1 MVRVQID
8 LGADSVNRLENSRV
22 YFGWPGVLLTSALV
36 FLVVSLV
43 LTAESVTHAGQ
54 KKHPPEALSPYEF
67 ARIVTTFSE
76 EDGFFRSDNFVSNET
91 SYLHI
96 VDKLQSMEE
105 PGGAYIGVGP
115 EQNFTY
121 IAKIHPR
128 IAFLVDIRRQ
138 AIIQQLMFKALFHLA
153 RDRPHYI
160 SLLFSKPL
168 HGEGVPGANTPIEKT
183 LDYFESVPA
192 DPAFFAANLAT
203 IRRTIED
210 TFRIPLSE
218 HDLNALEYVY
228 AAFREENLSI
238 RYRFG
243 GPGWPN
249 NPWGRFPSLRD
260 LILERDLNGRLGN
273 FLASKDDY
281 EYVREMQERNRIIPV
296 VGDFA
301 GPKALPSISTYLK
314 DNGYTLTAF
323 YTSNVEQYLFLNGV
337 FRAFVENVKRMPITD
352 RSLFIRA
359 FPNMRES
366 HPARI
371 GGHRLTTLMQ
381 KMTVFEKDFDE
392 GLYPDYWS
400 LATTHYIAAEIP

>member
-1 MVRVQID
+1 VWEQRRSRIS
-8 LGADSVNRLENSRV
+8 LGRPEVALLC
-22 YFGWPGVLLTSALV
+22 VLAL
-36 FLVVSLV
+36 LAAALV
-43 LTAESVTHAGQ
+43 LTAESTGHTWQ
-54 KKHPPEALSPYEF
+54 KRRLEPIPVSEF
-67 ARIVTTFSE
+67 SRIFTEFSE

-128 IAFLVDIRRQ
+128 IAFIVDIRRQ
-138 AIIQQLMFKALFHLA
+138 AVIQQLMFKAIFHLA
-153 RDRPHYI
+153 HDRTHFL
-160 SLLFSKPL
+160 SLLLSRPL
-168 HGEGVPGANTPIEKT
+168 RGGAAPGANAPIEKT
-183 LDYFESVPA
+183 LDYFMSTPA
-192 DPAFFAANLAT
+192 DAVAYATNLAT

-210 TFRIPLSE
+210 GCQILLTD
-218 HDLNALEYVY
+218 HDRSALEYIY
-228 AAFREENLSI
+228 SAFRDENLSI
-238 RYRFG
+238 QYRFG

-249 NPWGRFPSLRD
+249 NPWGRFPALRD
-260 LILERDLNGRLGN
+260 LILERDLSGRMGN
-273 FLASKDDY
+273 FLISREDY
-281 EYVREMQERNRIIPV
+281 DFLREMHERNRIIPV

-301 GPKALPSISTYLK
+301 GPKALASIAGYLK
-314 DNGYTLTAF
+314 ANGYEVSVF

-337 FRAFVENVKRMPITD
+337 FRAYVENVKKLPITEK
-352 RSLFIRA
+352 SLFIRA

-371 GGHRLTTLMQ
+371 GGHRLTTLLQ
-381 KMTVFEKDFDE
+381 KVTVFLKDYDQ

-400 LATTHYIAAEIP
+400 LATTHYIAADMP